1 MLICYGSKFLKK
13 NIHTQINF
21 LKNNNLTK
29 NHCIIFV
36 YSNNSYNTNV
46 QAVFNTIST
55 VCTVLLLEIGDCKK
69 VNWLAPSVV
78 CSFAHILRVHNSGR
92 LRWFGC
98 TREISTKA
106 QKVCKSIGQLAGREI
121 KTNINICRIPKV
133 KLGAKAGQW
142 RNI

>member
-1 MLICYGSKFLKK
+1 M
-13 NIHTQINF
+13 
-21 LKNNNLTK
+21 
-29 NHCIIFV
+29 
-36 YSNNSYNTNV
+36 
-46 QAVFNTIST
+46 
-55 VCTVLLLEIGDCKK
+55 
-69 VNWLAPSVV
+69 

-133 KLGAKAGQW
+133 KLGAKAGQ
-142 RNI
+142 